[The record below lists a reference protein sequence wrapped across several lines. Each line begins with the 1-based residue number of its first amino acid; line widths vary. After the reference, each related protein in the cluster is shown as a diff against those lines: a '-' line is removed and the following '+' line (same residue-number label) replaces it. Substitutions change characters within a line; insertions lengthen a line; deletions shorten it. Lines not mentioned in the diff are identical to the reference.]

1 MTHTLTKLVLGA
13 MGALRPRP
21 ALGDA
26 AASIPL
32 PPPQRSGGGGLLE
45 ALGRRR
51 SSREY
56 RSEPLS
62 MPMLSTLLW
71 AADGVNRGDGGRT
84 APSALGAREIDIVV
98 ALPHGA
104 YRFDPVAHALLLIC
118 AGDVRRVTGYQ
129 DFVDEAPLDLVYVAD
144 HARMARVPVAQRNS
158 FASVAAGAIA
168 QNVYLYAAS
177 VGLGTVLR
185 AWIDREA
192 IAQALGLNH
201 EQEVLLSQTVG
212 YAKAS
217 TGDPGAA
224 TV

>member
-1 MTHTLTKLVLGA
+1 MGMLTKLVLGA
-13 MGALRPRP
+13 MGALRPP
-21 ALGDA
+21 PSLGDA
-26 AASIPL
+26 AASIQL
-32 PPPQRSGGGGLLE
+32 PPPERGGGAALLE
-45 ALGRRR
+45 ALARRR

-56 RSEPLS
+56 RDEALP

-71 AADGVNRGDGGRT
+71 AADGINRADGGRT
-84 APSALGAREIDIVV
+84 APSALDAREIDIVV
-98 ALPHGA
+98 ALPQGA

-118 AGDVRRVTGYQ
+118 ASDVRRVTGYQ

-144 HARMARVPVAQRNS
+144 HARMARIPVAQRTS

-201 EQEVLLSQTVG
+201 DQEVLLSQTVG

-217 TGDPGAA
+217 AGGPGVAA
-224 TV
+224 V